1 MNLTVPAI
9 VFIVTNLWGLFA
21 GIPFTA
27 IQPSRPLLGRAVG
40 CLQLASTAY
49 TLERIQPYLTPTRVV
64 LIPGTTEN
72 ITALKARPNLDG
84 IRRTNAMVE
93 PVWNAATATK
103 ASQGSES
110 SPTGWPISSTVDFP
124 ALLSIWSTSFSEWLA
139 LLSEWLVS
147 PLTKPPKPD
156 APQDT
161 TQDNLVLILLVV
173 ILSILVKQTFQHPD
187 SVLET
192 TLLREEVRGVKNGLA
207 KLRDSITT
215 LAILVERYN
224 QSMVFGQ
231 EEQQTAVREARRHID
246 RIEHGISRLLR
257 LGAGLTAL
265 RQDLASSK
273 REFRTA
279 RDVVHDAIGASS
291 DVLLSAIDNVHG
303 VQTGL
308 GRELQELREN
318 MDLMTDVRW
327 ALVQSLLQ
335 YPSDLCDQLAMA
347 VATAVSEHL
356 NAPTTAD
363 TTNSPPNSEA
373 VGDQWAP

>member
-27 IQPSRPLLGRAVG
+27 IQPSRPLLDRAVG

-72 ITALKARPNLDG
+72 STALRTRPNLDS
-84 IRRTNAMVE
+84 IRRTNATVE
-93 PVWNAATATK
+93 PVWNAATATT
-103 ASQGSES
+103 ASQS
-110 SPTGWPISSTVDFP
+110 SNSTPTGWAISNTVDFP
-124 ALLSIWSTSFSEWLA
+124 ALLSIWSTSFSEWFA

-147 PLTKPPKPD
+147 PLTKPPKPET
-156 APQDT
+156 PHDT

-173 ILSILVKQTFQHPD
+173 ILSVLVKQVFQHPD
-187 SVLET
+187 SVRET
-192 TLLREEVRGVKNGLA
+192 ALLREEVRGVKNGFA

-231 EEQQTAVREARRHID
+231 EVQQTAVREARGHID
-246 RIEHGISRLLR
+246 RIEHGISQLLR
-257 LGAGLTAL
+257 FGPGLTAL

-273 REFRTA
+273 RDFKTA
-279 RDVVHDAIGASS
+279 GDVVHEAIGACS
-291 DVLLSAIDNVHG
+291 DVLLSAIDNVHD
-303 VQTGL
+303 VQTSL
-308 GRELQELREN
+308 GRELQGIREN
-318 MDLMTDVRW
+318 MDFMTDVRW

-335 YPSDLCDQLAMA
+335 YPNDLCNQLAMA

-356 NAPTTAD
+356 NDPATTE
-363 TTNSPPNSEA
+363 TTDSPPNLEA
-373 VGDQWAP
+373 GLDGVTS